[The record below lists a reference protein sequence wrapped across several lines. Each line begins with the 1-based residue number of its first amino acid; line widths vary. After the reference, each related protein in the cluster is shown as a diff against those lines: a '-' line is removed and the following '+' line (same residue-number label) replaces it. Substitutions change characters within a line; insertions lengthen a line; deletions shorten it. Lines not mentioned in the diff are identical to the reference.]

1 MLIHVPE
8 LVAGG
13 LCAFTNTRVSALE
26 GSHSIIG
33 IHIVVSIKYSI
44 DQLLVIV
51 LDLSAL
57 GVGLYRSC
65 MAIDPAMQS
74 TQKTKG
80 LQMLKPRMLI
90 GRALARFYAMQ
101 FCSSAAL
108 HNINQCKGIS
118 KPFGLEKSSTFAARG
133 PELRAQSSCC
143 TQSRGSTMPPL
154 RGLARPS
161 QSNHRRVGDHQ
172 GGFASC

>member
-133 PELRAQSSCC
+133 PELRA
-143 TQSRGSTMPPL
+143 RAAPIEGIHN
-154 RGLARPS
+154 ARPS
-161 QSNHRRVGDHQ
+161 QSNHRSVGDHHAINPWSGLQ
-172 GGFASC
+172 KYG